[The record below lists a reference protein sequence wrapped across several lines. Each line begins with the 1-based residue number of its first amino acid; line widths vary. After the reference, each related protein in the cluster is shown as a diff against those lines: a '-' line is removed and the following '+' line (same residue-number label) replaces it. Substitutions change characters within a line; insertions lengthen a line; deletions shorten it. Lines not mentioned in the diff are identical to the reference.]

1 VNRSPLAPAAESE
14 VFVSLAGYAFVLS
27 FFVAGSVA
35 AEVKESAPDGFL
47 VTIAATMPATPAKV
61 YAALAQPQAWW
72 SSEHTWSGAA
82 ANLSLKLEAG
92 GCFCERWKDGS
103 AEHGRVIMA
112 LPDKLLRLDAALGPL
127 QEFSLKGILSFWLKP
142 GDDGGT
148 QLGVEYR
155 VNGASA
161 SSLDKFAP
169 NVDDVLQTQ
178 VARLVRY
185 IDSGN
190 PDAPAVPPIKPES
203 EAQREVR
210 ASILDEWKKSA
221 EEQNAAPAVS
231 PAAPVNKTT
240 KTKPAKPTGK
250 DGS

>member
-1 VNRSPLAPAAESE
+1 MNRKWVVVAAC
-14 VFVSLAGYAFVLS
+14 LLGGAGA
-27 FFVAGSVA
+27 AH

-47 VTIAATMPATPAKV
+47 VTIAATTPATPARV
-61 YAALAQPQAWW
+61 YAVLAEPQAWW
-72 SSEHTWSGAA
+72 SSEHTWSGVA
-82 ANLSLKLEAG
+82 ANLSLKPEAG
-92 GCFCERWKDGS
+92 GCFCERWKEGS

-112 LPDKLLRLDAALGPL
+112 LPDKLLRLEGALGPM

-142 GDDGGT
+142 GEDGGT
-148 QLGVEYR
+148 QLSVEYR

-169 NVDDVLQTQ
+169 NVDDVLATQ

-190 PDAPAVPPIKPES
+190 PETPAVAPVKEES
-203 EAQREVR
+203 VSQREAR
-210 ASILDEWKKSA
+210 AAILEEWKKSA
-221 EEQNAAPAVS
+221 EEQKATPGAS
-231 PAAPVNKTT
+231 PAASVD
-240 KTKPAKPTGK
+240 KPAKAKPLKPAGK